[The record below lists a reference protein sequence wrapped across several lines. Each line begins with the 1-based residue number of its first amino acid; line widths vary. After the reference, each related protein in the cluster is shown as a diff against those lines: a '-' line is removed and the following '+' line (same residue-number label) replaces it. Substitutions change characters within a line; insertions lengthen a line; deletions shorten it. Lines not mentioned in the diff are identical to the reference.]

1 MACDEN
7 VISYI
12 GHEGK
17 KEYALSLYEMAE
29 YYSENFRLF
38 NGFGKSAVVE
48 CKLCLN
54 GMPVPLLRNCYSIF
68 NGTKYR

>member
-48 CKLCLN
+48 RIERSYENNKKE
-54 GMPVPLLRNCYSIF
+54 IF
-68 NGTKYR
+68 VNKV

>member
-1 MACDEN
+1 MKFLSFFYEIYFIGSILSCGYYVFYLSKDIEMACDEN

-29 YYSENFRLF
+29 YYSEKF
-38 NGFGKSAVVE
+38 
-48 CKLCLN
+48 
-54 GMPVPLLRNCYSIF
+54 
-68 NGTKYR
+68 

>member
-12 GHEGK
+12 GSEEGK

-29 YYSENFRLF
+29 YYSENF
-38 NGFGKSAVVE
+38 
-48 CKLCLN
+48 
-54 GMPVPLLRNCYSIF
+54 
-68 NGTKYR
+68 